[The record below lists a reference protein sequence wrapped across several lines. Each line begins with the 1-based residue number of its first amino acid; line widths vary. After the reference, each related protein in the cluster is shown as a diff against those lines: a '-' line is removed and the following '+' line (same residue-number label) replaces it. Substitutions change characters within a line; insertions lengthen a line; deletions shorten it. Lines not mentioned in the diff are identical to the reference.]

1 MGEAR
6 MTASKWNPSKYPAPA
21 EKELVV
27 RYDPDT
33 DILTLW
39 NGTPAS
45 NGSSIAQNLM
55 VFFDEDDEAQIV
67 TLEHA
72 STLLLPMLEKAAS
85 RVSQ

>member
-1 MGEAR
+1 
-6 MTASKWNPSKYPAPA
+6 MTASKWNPSKYPVPA
-21 EKELVV
+21 ERELMVS
-27 RYDPDT
+27 YDPDT

-55 VFFDEDDEAQIV
+55 VFFDEDDDAQMV

-72 STLLLPMLEKAAS
+72 SEFLLPMLEKAVS
-85 RVSQ
+85 RISR